1 MPSSFVTLLANS
13 NAVTTVASLCTTAP
27 AHNTHLVFPHVD
39 SFPVLVRDSLPAA
52 QTHSQAITL
61 SPLPCSCSVHRHVTP
76 KSRQPVQETPTVNM
90 PEQYEEALANG
101 AGPSTA
107 GRQSELGPA
116 PEAAPSSS
124 YVATKS
130 EHEPQEGGFAATQAD
145 SDQHEGAFVSTKPLS
160 DRQIQEPSASQ
171 SASAASAQTGAQ
183 LDQHSAS
190 AAEPASHATDQ
201 IIQKASNA
209 LRAKDKPA
217 EAQSSAVMR
226 QPAAVLGSA
235 PHHLLPETDQPT
247 SSANERAVSGV
258 QAEGEQPLSV
268 ISSPSSQFTA
278 VPSVPAKLPYSPAA
292 VKARSGSATASATAS
307 VRSERLPSATQQ
319 GTADMPTDAESTA
332 ANITAADT
340 SAAEATAASA
350 PAADLMS
357 AKAARSLMVSDQ
369 ATASAPSAV
378 TAAETTAAK
387 FTAVNAAADT
397 SAAEST
403 AAGATA
409 AHAQVAGSDATA
421 AASNATADHS
431 ADSPA
436 ATTGLTPTNADTSDG
451 MPSAT
456 AGPAQGAS
464 SLSMQPAAG
473 QPSDRAAASPKSPHA
488 PSSGAPATA
497 NAAFALPNQAT
508 QAEAVCISPVVI
520 SDSAGAVPSTDE
532 DVEKASSLASSPSD
546 IAETDHASSATQE
559 TENSVPNSTVDTIG
573 SRAAASSPRSTEVA
587 TGKSPVTVKASLSLS
602 EAEEGQPGYTVTA
615 HASEAAE
622 GRATPRQPSALTSN
636 AGARLSADAGAAEG
650 RSIPS
655 RPSALNNQE
664 KAKPPANANAAE
676 GKAAPSS
683 PSLISKA
690 ESVAGVTFAAKA
702 RAASG
707 SPAADPDAE
716 AEPSQSTAAPFF
728 DVMAAAKLSPAT
740 LKAISDAKATKEKT
754 QGGAAPR
761 GPVTEGIIMAPQH
774 AASRATAAAASSSV
788 TSASKNPAVS
798 DTAQRMSA
806 AHKPGKP
813 AVTPVFAMVAASGE
827 SAAASQATASRAS
840 AADKLTVRCPGF
852 LPPVLDLSF
861 KPSFGPAFAAGAD
874 ASLWPRPFS
883 FAPVATGSPLPP
895 MAPNFR
901 STSAAAAS
909 LAAANGTQAA
919 QTGAEPKP
927 ASASEG
933 GNGEGQWE
941 VVPGAEHL
949 EQLKDAKARWL
960 SRGATSTIKK

>member
-1 MPSSFVTLLANS
+1 MPSSVVTLLANS
-13 NAVTTVASLCTTAP
+13 NAVTTVASLCTPAP

-39 SFPVLVRDSLPAA
+39 TFPVLIPDSLPAA
-52 QTHSQAITL
+52 QTHYQAITL
-61 SPLPCSCSVHRHVTP
+61 SLLPRSCSLHRHVTP
-76 KSRQPVQETPTVNM
+76 KSRQAVQETPTVNM
-90 PEQYEEALANG
+90 PEQLEEALANG
-101 AGPSTA
+101 AGPSIA

-124 YVATKS
+124 YVAAKS
-130 EHEPQEGGFAATQAD
+130 ENEPQEGGFAATQAD

-160 DRQIQEPSASQ
+160 DRQVLEPNASQ
-171 SASAASAQTGAQ
+171 IASAASAQTGAQ
-183 LDQHSAS
+183 MDQHSAW
-190 AAEPASHATDQ
+190 AAEPASDATDSVT
-201 IIQKASNA
+201 QKASDA
-209 LRAKDKPA
+209 LMAKDKPA
-217 EAQSSAVMR
+217 EAQSSAIER
-226 QPAAVLGSA
+226 QPAAVLQ
-235 PHHLLPETDQPT
+235 LLPETDQTT
-247 SSANERAVSGV
+247 SSANKCAVCGV
-258 QAEGEQPLSV
+258 QADGEQPPSA
-268 ISSPSSQFTA
+268 IPSPSSQVLA
-278 VPSVPAKLPYSPAA
+278 VPRVPAKLPYSPAA
-292 VKARSGSATASATAS
+292 VKASSGSATASATAS

-319 GTADMPTDAESTA
+319 GTADVPTDAESRA

-340 SAAEATAASA
+340 SAAEATAAGA

-369 ATASAPSAV
+369 GTANTPSAV

-436 ATTGLTPTNADTSDG
+436 ATTGLTPTNAYTSDG

-456 AGPAQGAS
+456 VGPAQGAS
-464 SLSMQPAAG
+464 SLSMQPPAG

-520 SDSAGAVPSTDE
+520 SDSAGAVPSTDG
-532 DVEKASSLASSPSD
+532 DVEKPSSLASSPSD

-559 TENSVPNSTVDTIG
+559 TENSVPNSTVDTTG

-664 KAKPPANANAAE
+664 KAKPPANADAAE

-813 AVTPVFAMVAASGE
+813 TVTPVFAMVAASGK

-840 AADKLTVRCPGF
+840 ATDKLTVRCPEF
-852 LPPVLDLSF
+852 LPPVLDPSF

-960 SRGATSTIKK
+960 SRGATSTVKK